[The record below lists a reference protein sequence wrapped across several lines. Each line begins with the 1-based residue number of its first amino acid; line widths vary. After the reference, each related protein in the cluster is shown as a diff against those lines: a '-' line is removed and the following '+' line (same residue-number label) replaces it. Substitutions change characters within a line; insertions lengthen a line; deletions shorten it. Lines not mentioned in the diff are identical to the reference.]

1 MSEYSPY
8 YQFRFSRAFNVII
21 LYPLKYLPALISYGV
36 SEPLFVCWVS
46 HAAYSSCPHSS
57 CTLVFAFFS
66 MSSYSFDHPV
76 YSLCFKLFHVQ
87 IHLKNVSLKV
97 LGNSVV
103 KLAFQTLL
111 CKLFQDFLTKT
122 YYTSPYC
129 IHHGIF
135 FSPFDLFE
143 VYNFSIG
150 ISQGLATPINICQ
163 AELESVNMS
172 TVTQA
177 IK

>member
-1 MSEYSPY
+1 M
-8 YQFRFSRAFNVII
+8 
-21 LYPLKYLPALISYGV
+21 
-36 SEPLFVCWVS
+36 
-46 HAAYSSCPHSS
+46 
-57 CTLVFAFFS
+57 
-66 MSSYSFDHPV
+66 
-76 YSLCFKLFHVQ
+76 
-87 IHLKNVSLKV
+87 
-97 LGNSVV
+97 
-103 KLAFQTLL
+103 
-111 CKLFQDFLTKT
+111 LFQDFLTEA